1 MNNTPNAT
9 LIPVKFRVVRE
20 LATEELKHQASLIRR
35 DLDAIGAKYIEHLES
50 KNNAL
55 FCRLGIIKREE
66 IPSLETVVQGWKS
79 DWKNASWIEWST
91 PMHILNRTI
100 SDWWSD
106 LTFFSNLPESRDDD
120 IMYLSIADAKLIK
133 YRES

>member
-20 LATEELKHQASLIRR
+20 LATEELKHRASRIRR
-35 DLDAIGAKYIEHLES
+35 DLDAIGAKYIEQLES
-50 KNNAL
+50 KNNTL
-55 FCRLGIIKREE
+55 FRRLGIIKRKE

-79 DWKNASWIEWST
+79 DWKDARWIEWST

-133 YRES
+133 YCES